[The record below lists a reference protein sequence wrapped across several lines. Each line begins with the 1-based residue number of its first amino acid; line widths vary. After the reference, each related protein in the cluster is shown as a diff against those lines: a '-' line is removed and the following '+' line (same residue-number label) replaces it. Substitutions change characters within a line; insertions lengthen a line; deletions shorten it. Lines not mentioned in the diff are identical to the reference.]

1 MIVSNS
7 SPLIGFGRIG
17 RLNLLKD
24 LFELVVIP
32 GEVKAETVDRGLE
45 NKSPDAYVIRS
56 AIAAGWIHVREVRV
70 LPGLEDFG
78 IDAGEAEAL
87 SLAKE
92 LGVKEVLI
100 DERHARLAAKAL
112 GLQPRGILYVL
123 FLALRKGLIDI
134 EEYESCLDELRK
146 AGFRLGEDVY
156 REALNMG
163 RQLKGS
169 I

>member
-7 SPLIGFGRIG
+7 SPLIDLGRIG
-17 RLNLLKD
+17 RLGLLKD
-24 LFELVVIP
+24 LFGLVIVP
-32 GEVKAETVDRGLE
+32 EEVKAETVDNGLE
-45 NKSPDAYVIRS
+45 NKSPDAYVIRD
-56 AIAAGWIHVREVRV
+56 AINAGWIEVRKTAA

-78 IDAGEAEAL
+78 IDLGEAEAL

-92 LGVKEVLI
+92 LGVKEILI

-134 EEYESCLDELRK
+134 GEYESCLDELRK
-146 AGFRLGEDVY
+146 AGFRLGEDVH

-163 RQLKGS
+163 RQLK
-169 I
+169 